1 MNILSRLLI
10 IISIPGAILMP
21 GCSSANGGKGF
32 ESTIA
37 PGFDAS
43 AYQRAYVCY
52 GEHAGFLKTDINGF
66 FAKAGLT
73 VLSKDE
79 FLQEHGPHDLYVTV
93 AVDKSFT
100 IFSDP
105 PGNPDAA
112 YIPPATA
119 TLEIRNAANG
129 KQLMSCTYIRGF
141 FRDAGYGECAEMLI
155 IELSKVFKTHADS
168 KLDGSDKE
176 TMDETVLQAKPKSLS
191 GAKDT
196 QAEDYGIQPI
206 SKPSGNTSSD
216 VPSFPFT
223 RARGKK

>member
-1 MNILSRLLI
+1 MNTLSRLLLLVSVPVAI
-10 IISIPGAILMP
+10 IMQ

-37 PGFDAS
+37 PDFDAS

-66 FAKAGLT
+66 FVKAGLT

-119 TLEIRNAANG
+119 TLEIRNSSTG
-129 KQLMSCTYIRGF
+129 KQLMQCTYIRGF

-155 IELSKVFKTHADS
+155 IELSRVFKTRADS
-168 KLDGSDKE
+168 KPEGSDKA
-176 TMDETVLQAKPKSLS
+176 MGETVIQAKPQSLT

-196 QAEDYGIQPI
+196 QSDDYGIQPL
-206 SKPSGNTSSD
+206 SKPSGSTSSD

-223 RARGKK
+223 RVRGKK